1 MKTRGFSQVP
11 KFEKLS
17 PAEVEQMKR
26 RRTPTLD
33 LSEYQAYLET
43 LRPGDWGAVSLE
55 EGESQR
61 AVKRRLTTASKQMG
75 REIKYKKSRE
85 GRIIFEVK

>member
-1 MKTRGFSQVP
+1 M
-11 KFEKLS
+11 
-17 PAEVEQMKR
+17 
-26 RRTPTLD
+26 
-33 LSEYQAYLET
+33 
-43 LRPGDWGAVSLE
+43 E